1 MASTDNFK
9 GRYVNG
15 DNSQDGIVLFDDM
28 ELRKW
33 SSESIRQKAIE
44 NGTEKIKIPLSKMM
58 WLDGDLPKN
67 VQLNNVYHKASQK
80 DIDTVNSI
88 IEKEFKNFEDMTD
101 LEKVVAVDSFVQR
114 EIQYVGRSETCINGI
129 RYSANDKK
137 IDEFNKTIDP
147 NTEKGNQ
154 PLVYHSQMLGP
165 LTEGNP
171 AKNRGVCDD
180 LAYLPTVLLNNPTAN
195 IKCYN
200 KNGSGHHMNL
210 IVLDGEIY
218 CMDLTQNVS
227 AGKHRFQTE
236 QNPYGVQQS
245 SKYNY
250 GATLQT
256 ADSIDMGGDLRL
268 YRKHDIT
275 SPNGTVSKAGYSNP
289 NYWWQAEKTRK
300 KILDDAGRN
309 GTKPSDIMDTKDP
322 RTDYW
327 VGINDDYIAL
337 TQKYPHATK
346 PIDPAK
352 IEAAIQS
359 LKQKGF
365 NHLFEYPQKPYY
377 NQTAKD
383 CTAEIA
389 QQENNLI
396 KDK

>member
-1 MASTDNFK
+1 MASIDNFK
-9 GRYVNG
+9 GKYANG

-67 VQLNNVYHKASQK
+67 VQLNLRREVSQK
-80 DIDTVNSI
+80 DINTIKTI
-88 IEKEFKNFEDMTD
+88 IEKEFNNFEGMTD
-101 LEKVVAVDSFVQR
+101 IEKIIAVDSFIQR
-114 EIQYVGRSETCINGI
+114 EVQYVGRSETCINKVK
-129 RYSANDKK
+129 YSAEIQRKDGTTGQP
-137 IDEFNKTIDP
+137 DE
-147 NTEKGNQ
+147 
-154 PLVYHSQMLGP
+154 YHSQLLGP

-180 LAYLPTVLLNNPTAN
+180 LAFLPTVFLNNPVAN
-195 IKCYN
+195 IACYN
-200 KNGSGHHMNL
+200 RGGSGHNINN

-227 AGKHRFQTE
+227 AGKNRFQTPK
-236 QNPYGVQQS
+236 NPHGVQQS

-256 ADSIDMGGDLRL
+256 ADSIDMGGDLRT
-268 YRKHDIT
+268 YREHDIT
-275 SPNGTVSKAGYSNP
+275 SPSGNVAKKGYSGKQN
-289 NYWWQAEKTRK
+289 WWQAEKIRK
-300 KILDDAGRN
+300 GLLEDAKKDG
-309 GTKPSDIMDTKDP
+309 KKSSDLLGIKDA
-322 RTDYW
+322 DNIS
-327 VGINDDYIAL
+327 VGIDEDYLAL

-346 PIDPAK
+346 PIDQAK
-352 IEAAIQS
+352 IEATIQS
-359 LKQKGF
+359 LKDKGF

-389 QQENNLI
+389 QQENNLN
-396 KDK
+396 KGK